1 MITKFLFWSLNMTF
15 ISDSLNRIKPSATM
29 VITAKAAQ
37 LKREGKKVIGLSA
50 GEPDFDTPDHVKVAA
65 IDAIHK
71 GYTKYTNVEGIPE
84 LRQAIIDKFKKD
96 NGLSYSINDVIVG
109 TGGKQI
115 LFNALV
121 GSINKDDEVIIPA
134 PYWVSYPDMTS
145 LAGGKPVIV
154 SCSQETDFKLTAK
167 ELEQVVTKKSKW
179 LILNSPSN
187 PTGSCYSRKELEEIA
202 DVVRKHKNLYV
213 MTDDIYEYIVYD
225 NFEFFTFAQV
235 APDLKDRV
243 LTVNGVS
250 KSHCMTGWR
259 IGYAVGPEI
268 LIKAM
273 IKIQGQSTSNASSI
287 SQYAALAGISGSND
301 FLKPCLKAFDERRR
315 FVVSKLNNIQGIS
328 CLLPKGAFYAY
339 PNVSGLVGKKTNE
352 GIILKNDTDIVEW
365 LLETAEVAA
374 VPGVAFGLEPFFR
387 ISYATSLDLLKEA
400 MNRIEKAVLSLS

>member
-1 MITKFLFWSLNMTF
+1 MTF

-96 NGLSYSINDVIVG
+96 NGLSYSINDVIVS

-115 LFNALV
+115 LFNALIS
-121 GSINKDDEVIIPA
+121 SINKDDEVIIPA
-134 PYWVSYPDMTS
+134 PYWVSYPDMTL

-154 SCSQETDFKLTAK
+154 SCTQETDFKLTAK
-167 ELEQVVTKKSKW
+167 ELEQVITKKSKW

>member
-1 MITKFLFWSLNMTF
+1 MTF

-29 VITAKAAQ
+29 VITAKAAE

-134 PYWVSYPDMTS
+134 PYWVSYPDMTL
-145 LAGGKPVIV
+145 LAGGKPVII
-154 SCSQETDFKLTAK
+154 SCTQETDFKLTAK
-167 ELEQVVTKKSKW
+167 ELEQVITKKSKW

>member
-1 MITKFLFWSLNMTF
+1 MTF

-96 NGLSYSINDVIVG
+96 NGLSYSINDVIVS

-115 LFNALV
+115 LFNALIS
-121 GSINKDDEVIIPA
+121 SINKDDEVIIPA
-134 PYWVSYPDMTS
+134 PYWVSYPDMTL
-145 LAGGKPVIV
+145 LAGGKPVII
-154 SCSQETDFKLTAK
+154 SCTQETDFKLTAK
-167 ELEQVVTKKSKW
+167 ELEQVITKKSKW

-352 GIILKNDTDIVEW
+352 GVILKNDKDIVEW

>member
-1 MITKFLFWSLNMTF
+1 MTF

-134 PYWVSYPDMTS
+134 PYWVSYPDMTL
-145 LAGGKPVIV
+145 LAGGKPVII
-154 SCSQETDFKLTAK
+154 SCTQETDFKLTAK
-167 ELEQVVTKKSKW
+167 ELGQVITKKSKW

-339 PNVSGLVGKKTNE
+339 PNVSGLVGKKTNK
-352 GIILKNDTDIVEW
+352 GILLKNDTDIVEW

-387 ISYATSLDLLKEA
+387 VSYATSLDSLKEA
-400 MNRIEKAVLSLS
+400 MKRIEQAVLSLS

>member
-1 MITKFLFWSLNMTF
+1 MTF

-115 LFNALV
+115 LFNALIS
-121 GSINKDDEVIIPA
+121 SINKDDEVIIPA
-134 PYWVSYPDMTS
+134 PYWVSYPDMTL

-154 SCSQETDFKLTAK
+154 SCTQETDFKLTAK
-167 ELEQVVTKKSKW
+167 ELEQVITKKSKW

-213 MTDDIYEYIVYD
+213 ITDDIYEYIVYD

>member
-1 MITKFLFWSLNMTF
+1 MTF

-29 VITAKAAQ
+29 VITARAAQ

-65 IDAIHK
+65 IDAINK

-134 PYWVSYPDMTS
+134 PYWVSYPDMTL
-145 LAGGKPVIV
+145 LAGGKPVII
-154 SCSQETDFKLTAK
+154 SCTQETDFKLTAK
-167 ELEQVVTKKSKW
+167 ELGQVITKKSKW

-315 FVVSKLNNIQGIS
+315 FVVNKLNNIQGIS

>member
-1 MITKFLFWSLNMTF
+1 MTF

-65 IDAIHK
+65 IDAINK

-121 GSINKDDEVIIPA
+121 SSINKDDEVIIPA
-134 PYWVSYPDMTS
+134 PYWVSYPDMTL
-145 LAGGKPVIV
+145 LAGGKPVII
-154 SCSQETDFKLTAK
+154 SCTQETDFKLTAK
-167 ELEQVVTKKSKW
+167 ELGQVITKKSKW

>member
-1 MITKFLFWSLNMTF
+1 MTF

-96 NGLSYSINDVIVG
+96 NGLSYSINDVIVS

-115 LFNALV
+115 LFNALIS
-121 GSINKDDEVIIPA
+121 SINRDDEVIIPA
-134 PYWVSYPDMTS
+134 PYWVSYPDMTL

-154 SCSQETDFKLTAK
+154 SCTQETDFKLTAK
-167 ELEQVVTKKSKW
+167 ELEQVITKKSKW

-339 PNVSGLVGKKTNE
+339 PNVSGLLGKKTNK
-352 GIILKNDTDIVEW
+352 GIILKNDTYIVEW

>member
-1 MITKFLFWSLNMTF
+1 MSF

-29 VITAKAAQ
+29 VITAKAVQ

-50 GEPDFDTPDHVKVAA
+50 GEPDFDTPDHVKKAA
-65 IDAIHK
+65 IDAINK

-84 LRQAIIDKFKKD
+84 LRQAIVDKFKID
-96 NGLSYSINDVIVG
+96 NDLSYSIDEVIVG

-115 LFNALV
+115 LYNALV
-121 GSINKDDEVIIPA
+121 SSINKDDEVIIPA
-134 PYWVSYPDMTS
+134 PYWVSYPDMTL
-145 LAGGKPVIV
+145 LAGGKPIIV
-154 SCSQETDFKLTAK
+154 NCSIETGFKLTAK
-167 ELEQVVTKKSKW
+167 ELEKVVTNKSKW

-187 PTGSCYSRKELEEIA
+187 PTGACYTRKELEEIA
-202 DVVRKHKNLYV
+202 DIVRNHDNLYV
-213 MTDDIYEYIVYD
+213 ITDDIYEYIVYD

-259 IGYAVGPEI
+259 IGYAVGPKI

-287 SQYAALAGISGSND
+287 SQHAALAGISGSND
-301 FLKPCLKAFDERRR
+301 FLKPCLKAFDERRH
-315 FVVSKLNNIQGIS
+315 FVFNKLNSIQGIS
-328 CLLPKGAFYAY
+328 CLLPEGAFYAY

-352 GIILKNDTDIVEW
+352 GKILNNDTDIVEW

-387 ISYATSLDLLKEA
+387 VSYATSLDLLKEA
-400 MNRIEKAVLSLS
+400 MSRIEKAVLSLS

>member
-1 MITKFLFWSLNMTF
+1 MTF

-96 NGLSYSINDVIVG
+96 NGLSYSINDVIVS

-115 LFNALV
+115 LFNALIS
-121 GSINKDDEVIIPA
+121 SINKDDEVIIPA
-134 PYWVSYPDMTS
+134 PYWVSYPDMTL

-154 SCSQETDFKLTAK
+154 SCTQETDFKLTAK
-167 ELEQVVTKKSKW
+167 ELEQVITKKSKW

-352 GIILKNDTDIVEW
+352 GIILKNDKDIVEW

-400 MNRIEKAVLSLS
+400 MNRIEKAVLSLF

>member
-1 MITKFLFWSLNMTF
+1 MTF

-115 LFNALV
+115 LFNALIS
-121 GSINKDDEVIIPA
+121 SINKDDEVIIPA
-134 PYWVSYPDMTS
+134 PYWVSYPDMTL

-154 SCSQETDFKLTAK
+154 SCTQETDFKLTAK
-167 ELEQVVTKKSKW
+167 ELEQVITKKSKW

-213 MTDDIYEYIVYD
+213 MTDDIYEYIIYD